1 MTPEQFALKDW
12 PPDQGMTDED
22 AFFEVWFNIRR
33 HDEWT
38 KLYGHTSMPP
48 GWSEGFKSSMK
59 AGWMARASLHV
70 VHAQTA

>member
-1 MTPEQFALKDW
+1 MTQCEKI
-12 PPDQGMTDED
+12 MTDED
-22 AFFEVWFNIRR
+22 ALFEVWFNIHR

-38 KLYGHTSMPP
+38 KLYGGTSMPP

-70 VHAQTA
+70 TYSQSAKGVEQ